1 MLIHVVNHRKK
12 QKRTMVP
19 EDIVNDS
26 QMEQNDIHNNDVLY
40 VGKNIEE
47 EKVLDVRSN
56 LKRERRNAEKITIL
70 LNLRRVQR
78 GRFCRLL
85 GAPWSSA

>member
-19 EDIVNDS
+19 EDIENDS
-26 QMEQNDIHNNDVLY
+26 QMEQNDIHNHDVLY

-56 LKRERRNAEKITIL
+56 LKRERRNAEKNNDT
-70 LNLRRVQR
+70 VEPSSSSQR
-78 GRFCRLL
+78 
-85 GAPWSSA
+85 